1 MTQPNEGGSGP
12 ANQGQGGG
20 VQATL
25 FTQDQVNHFNAQ
37 AKREALGGFF
47 KELGFDTVPDAN
59 TLKDTLGKASEFDKL
74 QDGQKNDV
82 QRLTDQLSEAN
93 KKVERVPALETD
105 LLRARIA
112 ADAGLKSKYW
122 KFVDGKTED
131 EIKASVEDIKK
142 DIRTDD
148 GDQGQQPD
156 DGPRPPA
163 PVSQQGHGGGQPP
176 TKTLAAG
183 ADAYRAKHKKE

>member
-12 ANQGQGGG
+12 ANQGHSGG
-20 VQATL
+20 VPATL

-59 TLKDTLGKASEFDKL
+59 TVKDTLGKASEFDKL

-93 KKVERVPALETD
+93 KKVERVPALEAD

-163 PVSQQGHGGGQPP
+163 PVAQQGHGGGQPP